1 MKRTKWIAKLIE
13 KITDGD
19 TPNNYQFYCYG
30 KEVIMTSGTEDYTS
44 VNVKGK
50 NEYGR
55 MDYIMQFSLDFLT
68 YECVIEYM
76 EYPEYLDAVKSALKK
91 LYSHSWLIVDN
102 QEDECDII

>member
-44 VNVKGK
+44 VDVKEK

-55 MDYIMQFSLDFLT
+55 MDYIMQFSLDFWT
-68 YECVIEYM
+68 YECVVEYVK
-76 EYPEYLDAVKSALKK
+76 YPEYLTAIKSALKN
-91 LYSHSWLIVDN
+91 LYSRNWTFIDD
-102 QEDECDII
+102 QDDF

>member
-44 VNVKGK
+44 VDVKEK

-55 MDYIMQFSLDFLT
+55 MDYIMQFSLDFWT

-76 EYPEYLDAVKSALKK
+76 ECPEYLDAVKSALKN
-91 LYSHSWLIVDN
+91 LYSRNWTFIDD
-102 QEDECDII
+102 QDEF

>member
-19 TPNNYQFYCYG
+19 TPNDYQFYCYG
-30 KEVIMTSGTEDYTS
+30 KEVIMQSGTEDYTS
-44 VNVKGK
+44 VDVRGK
-50 NEYGR
+50 DERGR
-55 MDYIMQFSLDFLT
+55 MDYIMQFSLDFWT

-91 LYSHSWLIVDN
+91 LYARNWTFTDN
-102 QEDECDII
+102 QDDF